1 MGEGSGPR
9 SARANDQG
17 WEAEQG
23 YTTASKLEML
33 IALERLTWIEQMSTR
48 SSPKNCS
55 RMEVLIAWEK
65 GDRKVAFQV
74 MK

>member
-9 SARANDQG
+9 SARANDQVG
-17 WEAEQG
+17 KRSRD
-23 YTTASKLEML
+23 TTASKLEMI